1 MNSTCFP
8 SFALQIFTSCLS
20 CAGIVDVDAPCIMPW
35 SHTHLAAF
43 MSRRPVSRYRA
54 NCVNMYRVNKYRA
67 NTYHVNKHCA
77 NMYCANMYCVLL
89 QRRNA
94 QPQQDPDVSFRSIG
108 LLIGTAARQ
117 VPRLTSCGSQAGD
130 QCLLKGVIFLFGLSQ
145 FRIGYGWA
153 SMAHIWN
160 STHLRKPLSTAQPS
174 IHPLSALLVLIL
186 GRLQF
191 ASSSPPISLRL
202 QFRLPPY
209 SITDFFPT
217 VKPYFWN
224 TFLHVNHTVDQ

>member
-1 MNSTCFP
+1 MLRDILETVVWPVPRPWQGQRDFSDAESTLIITFI
-8 SFALQIFTSCLS
+8 SLIFAFSLVASLQDTL
-20 CAGIVDVDAPCIMPW
+20 GW
-35 SHTHLAAF
+35 N
-43 MSRRPVSRYRA
+43 YRSP
-54 NCVNMYRVNKYRA
+54 R
-67 NTYHVNKHCA
+67 TWGH
-77 NMYCANMYCVLL
+77 
-89 QRRNA
+89 
-94 QPQQDPDVSFRSIG
+94 D
-108 LLIGTAARQ
+108 RQ

>member
-1 MNSTCFP
+1 MFCYERKRGGGE
-8 SFALQIFTSCLS
+8 TS
-20 CAGIVDVDAPCIMPW
+20 
-35 SHTHLAAF
+35 
-43 MSRRPVSRYRA
+43 
-54 NCVNMYRVNKYRA
+54 
-67 NTYHVNKHCA
+67 
-77 NMYCANMYCVLL
+77 
-89 QRRNA
+89 
-94 QPQQDPDVSFRSIG
+94 
-108 LLIGTAARQ
+108 RQ
-117 VPRLTSCGSQAGD
+117 VPCLTSCGSQAGD

-160 STHLRKPLSTAQPS
+160 ATHLRKPLSTAQPS

-209 SITDFFPT
+209 SITDFSPN
-217 VKPYFWN
+217 WN
-224 TFLHVNHTVDQ
+224 GFLSKLEAQRNWRGCEIGGELEANWRRPKMSTCKALSG

>member
-1 MNSTCFP
+1 MDNNNSKTHI
-8 SFALQIFTSCLS
+8 SAVHVALIRQIQLHNQHVRLNEKH
-20 CAGIVDVDAPCIMPW
+20 GWLRW
-35 SHTHLAAF
+35 STIQL
-43 MSRRPVSRYRA
+43 
-54 NCVNMYRVNKYRA
+54 
-67 NTYHVNKHCA
+67 
-77 NMYCANMYCVLL
+77 
-89 QRRNA
+89 
-94 QPQQDPDVSFRSIG
+94 
-108 LLIGTAARQ
+108 RQ

-202 QFRLPPY
+202 QFRCASIFHHWFLSSIETIFLVLFSRKGRVTRERGGESLGGEKWNWKLNEVVLSLPRDLRSLGSRQGWRMGRY
-209 SITDFFPT
+209 CA
-217 VKPYFWN
+217 N
-224 TFLHVNHTVDQ
+224 G